1 MNIMLN
7 FMDKIY
13 SDDKAMTTIYIVGAV
28 LLFIFIV
35 LLIFSLRKTNDDK
48 NVKIIDETE
57 NNKDDS
63 KVEEEIKDTIV
74 ESDIKEKAEPILN
87 NDEHT
92 QIEEKKTEDKVLSDD
107 IFEKTTII
115 PLSDVKADEP
125 VLSKEE
131 NIGKALENVE
141 KPIEK
146 KEEPVSLNEEET
158 AELKKEIPD
167 VDDFVNDIMKKT
179 YEKNEQFSSV
189 YVNDNTMKLDEVM
202 DKINLDKDVKEELTG
217 SSIQEKNESV
227 EEVTEPEDKKEIK
240 EENKN
245 TLDDLKTALD
255 NKKEEVKT
263 ETTAINKEDLLNKL
277 NSLKSN
283 K

>member
-1 MNIMLN
+1 MRKRW
-7 FMDKIY
+7 KI
-13 SDDKAMTTIYIVGAV
+13 KITIIAV
-28 LLFIFIV
+28 VFIFIV

-57 NNKDDS
+57 NNKDDNNNKDDS

-146 KEEPVSLNEEET
+146 KKSL
-158 AELKKEIPD
+158 L
-167 VDDFVNDIMKKT
+167 V
-179 YEKNEQFSSV
+179 
-189 YVNDNTMKLDEVM
+189 
-202 DKINLDKDVKEELTG
+202 
-217 SSIQEKNESV
+217 
-227 EEVTEPEDKKEIK
+227 
-240 EENKN
+240 
-245 TLDDLKTALD
+245 
-255 NKKEEVKT
+255 
-263 ETTAINKEDLLNKL
+263 
-277 NSLKSN
+277 
-283 K
+283 